1 VTATT
6 IVDTGPIVALL
17 SDSDR
22 WHGWAKEQFAVL
34 RAPLAT
40 CESVLAEA
48 GYLLG
53 GGSRT
58 IEGLF
63 GLLERSVLK
72 VEFRLGAEHRA
83 LRALMRRY
91 ADVPMSLADAC
102 LVRMSELSDDASVL
116 TLDSDFRIY
125 RRLGRR
131 TIPLIAPRIG

>member
-1 VTATT
+1 VTGAT

-22 WHGWAKEQFAVL
+22 WHGWAKAQFAAL

-40 CESVLAEA
+40 CEAVMSEA
-48 GYLLG
+48 GYLLRG
-53 GGSRT
+53 DRRA
-58 IEGLF
+58 IEALF

-72 VEFRLGAEHRA
+72 LEFRLAAEHRGV
-83 LRALMRRY
+83 RALMRRY
-91 ADVPMSLADAC
+91 ADVPMSLADGC

-125 RRLGRR
+125 RRLGRQ
-131 TIPLIAPRIG
+131 TIPLVAP

>member
-1 VTATT
+1 VTGAT

-17 SDSDR
+17 SESDR

-48 GYLLG
+48 SYLLG
-53 GGSRT
+53 SGRRT

-72 VEFRLGAEHRA
+72 VEFRLAAEHRA

-91 ADVPMSLADAC
+91 ANVPMSLADAC
-102 LVRMSELSDDASVL
+102 LVRMSELSDDARVL
-116 TLDSDFRIY
+116 TLDGDFRIY
-125 RRLGRR
+125 RRLGRQ
-131 TIPLIAPRIG
+131 TIPLILP

>member
-1 VTATT
+1 MTGAT

-17 SDSDR
+17 SESDR
-22 WHGWAKEQFAVL
+22 WHDWAKEQFAVL

-48 GYLLG
+48 SYLLG
-53 GGSRT
+53 SGSRT

-72 VEFRLGAEHRA
+72 VDFRLAAEHRA

>member
-1 VTATT
+1 VNGAT

-22 WHGWAKEQFAVL
+22 WHGWAKEQFAAL

-40 CESVLAEA
+40 CEAVLAETS
-48 GYLLG
+48 YLLG
-53 GGSRT
+53 SDGRAA
-58 IEGLF
+58 EGLF

-72 VEFRLGAEHRA
+72 VEFNLAAEHRA

-91 ADVPMSLADAC
+91 ANVPMSLADAC

-131 TIPLIAPRIG
+131 AIPLITPRAG